1 MRPGV
6 RLGVDVGSVRVGLAA
21 CDREGLVASPV
32 ATLARDTSSTDPS
45 SAADVREVVH
55 QARERDAV
63 EVIVGLPLSLSG
75 LEGHAA
81 AAARGYA
88 QALVA
93 AIAPTPV
100 RLVDERL
107 TTVSAHRVMRAS
119 GRPGR
124 KQRSVV
130 DQVAAVV
137 VLQHAL
143 DSERSSGV
151 LGEQVVPAGGDPT
164 SDDDGASNHGRTVE
178 RPWTA

>member
-1 MRPGV
+1 MRQGV

-32 ATLARDTSSTDPS
+32 ATLARDAVTAPP
-45 SAADVREVVH
+45 SAASDVREVVN

-75 LEGHAA
+75 REGPAA
-81 AAARGYA
+81 AAARAYA
-88 QALVA
+88 EALAVA
-93 AIAPTPV
+93 VAPTPV

-107 TTVSAHRVMRAS
+107 TTVSAHRVMRAA

-151 LGEQVVPAGGDPT
+151 LGEQVVPAGGATT
-164 SDDDGASNHGRTVE
+164 SEDHDASNHGRTVE
-178 RPWTA
+178 QPWTV